1 MSYVFI
7 KVLTKLFLC
16 LYYLYMESIEKKED
30 IQLYKDMIENLDL
43 QLRELYAEKEYL
55 EKTIGTSDA
64 VTISQMILS
73 MQQQLEALYEEK
85 KDMIVI
91 EGNTII
97 IPSGSKIYIKKGY
110 IKKS

>member
-1 MSYVFI
+1 
-7 KVLTKLFLC
+7 
-16 LYYLYMESIEKKED
+16 METLENKDD

-43 QLRELYAEKEYL
+43 QLRDLYAEKEYL

-64 VTISQMILS
+64 VTLSQMILN
-73 MQQQLEALYEEK
+73 MQQQLETMYQEK

-97 IPSGSKIYIKKGY
+97 IPNGSKIYVKKGY